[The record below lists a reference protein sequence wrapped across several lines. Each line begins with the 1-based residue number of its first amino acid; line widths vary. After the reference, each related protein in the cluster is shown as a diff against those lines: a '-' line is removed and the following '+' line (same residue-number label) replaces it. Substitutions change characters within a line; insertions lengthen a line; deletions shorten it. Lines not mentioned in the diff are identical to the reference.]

1 MNLVTG
7 STGLLGTHLMIR
19 LLELNEPVRAM
30 VRANSNK
37 KVVQDVFNFYSASH
51 LFDRIEWVEAD
62 VLDVPALLNAMT
74 GIEKVYHTA
83 AIVSYH
89 RSDRNEMYT
98 INVEGTANVVNAA
111 MACGVKKMGHVSSIA
126 ALNRFKSNPVTEQGE
141 WVDSDDNTHYG
152 ITKHLSEM
160 EVWRGSQ
167 EGLDALI
174 INPGFIIGPG
184 DFSRSSA
191 SVFSKLDEGFSYYPP
206 GGTGFVG
213 AADVADSMV
222 RLMNSSI
229 TNEGYIVVAE
239 NGSMKDL
246 FQNISKGIGKPIPTK
261 EAKPW
266 MLQAARIAE
275 WLKEKFTGKKALV
288 TKETV
293 KNASL
298 RFYYSSEKLK
308 SAIDFKF
315 TPIEKCIEDASRFY
329 KSVR

>member
-1 MNLVTG
+1 VNLVTG
-7 STGLLGTHLMIR
+7 STGLLGIHVMIR
-19 LLELNEPVRAM
+19 LLEANESVRAM
-30 VRANSNK
+30 VRAGSNK
-37 KVVQDVFNFYSASH
+37 KIVQDVFTFYNASH
-51 LFDRIEWVEAD
+51 LYNRIEWVEAD
-62 VLDVPALLNAMT
+62 VLDVPALLVAMQ
-74 GIEKVYHTA
+74 GVDKVFHTA
-83 AIVSYH
+83 AVVSYH
-89 RSDRNEMYT
+89 KSDRKEMYS

-111 MACGVKKMGHVSSIA
+111 LDLGVKKICHVSSIA
-126 ALNRFKSNPVTEQGE
+126 ALNRFKSNPVTEEGE
-141 WVDSDDNTHYG
+141 WVDSNDNTHYG

-167 EGLDALI
+167 EGLDVVI
-174 INPGFIIGPG
+174 VNPGFIIGPG

-191 SVFSKLDEGFSYYPP
+191 SVFSKLDEGFSFYPP

-213 AADVADSMV
+213 AQDVASIMV
-222 RLMNSSI
+222 QLMNGSI
-229 TNEGYIVVAE
+229 TNEGFIVVAD

-246 FQNISKGIGKPIPTK
+246 FQNISKGIGKPIPTN

-288 TKETV
+288 TRETV

>member
-7 STGLLGTHLMIR
+7 STGLLGIHVMIR
-19 LLELNEPVRAM
+19 LLESNEKVRGM
-30 VRANSNK
+30 VRANSNR
-37 KVVQDVFNFYSASH
+37 KVVQDVFTFYNSAH
-51 LFDRIEWVEAD
+51 LYDCIEWVEAD
-62 VLDVPALLNAMT
+62 VLDIPALLVAME

-83 AIVSYH
+83 AVVSYH
-89 RSDRNEMYT
+89 KSDRKEMYA

-111 MACGVKKMGHVSSIA
+111 MESGVKKFAHVSSIA
-126 ALNRFKSNPVTEQGE
+126 ALNRFKSNPITEEGE
-141 WVDSDDNTHYG
+141 WVDSKENTHYG

-167 EGLDALI
+167 EGLDVVI

-213 AADVADSMV
+213 ATDVASVMV
-222 RLMNSSI
+222 QLMNSSI
-229 TNEGYIVVAE
+229 ANEGYIVVAE

-246 FQNISKGIGKPIPTK
+246 FQNISRGIGKPIPTK

-266 MLQAARIAE
+266 MLQVARIAE

-293 KNASL
+293 MNASL
-298 RFYYSSEKLK
+298 RFYYSSDKVK
-308 SAIDFKF
+308 SAIDFEF
-315 TPIEKCIEDASRFY
+315 SPIEKCIEEASRFY

>member
-30 VRANSNK
+30 VRANSNR
-37 KVVQDVFNFYSASH
+37 KVVKDVFAFYNVSH

-62 VLDVPALLNAMT
+62 VLDVPALLVAMS
-74 GIEKVYHTA
+74 GVEKVYHTA
-83 AIVSYH
+83 AVVSYH
-89 RSDRNEMYT
+89 RSDRKEMYT

-111 MACGVKKMGHVSSIA
+111 MECGVKKIGHVSSIA
-126 ALNRFKSNPVTEQGE
+126 ALNRFKTNPVTEVGE

-167 EGLDALI
+167 EGLDVII
-174 INPGFIIGPG
+174 INPGFVVGPG

-213 AADVADSMV
+213 AADVASSMV
-222 RLMNSSI
+222 ELMNSSI
-229 TNEGYIVVAE
+229 SNEGYIVVSE

-298 RFYYSSEKLK
+298 RFYYSSEKLT
-308 SAIDFKF
+308 SAINFKF

>member
-7 STGLLGTHLMIR
+7 STGLLGVHLMIR
-19 LLELNEPVRAM
+19 LLESGEAVRAM
-30 VRANSNK
+30 IRSNSNRD
-37 KVVQDVFNFYSASH
+37 VVRSVFSFYGVSH
-51 LFDRIEWVEAD
+51 LYDRIEWVEAD
-62 VLDVPALLNAMT
+62 VLDIPTLFNAMQ
-74 GIEKVYHTA
+74 GVEKVYHTA
-83 AIVSYH
+83 AVVSYH
-89 RSDRNEMYT
+89 RDDRKEMYA
-98 INVEGTANVVNAA
+98 INVEGTANVVNVALE
-111 MACGVKKMGHVSSIA
+111 CGVKKFGHVSSIA
-126 ALNRFKSNPVTEQGE
+126 ALNRFKTNPVTEEGE
-141 WVDSDDNTHYG
+141 WVDSDENTHYG

-167 EGLDALI
+167 EGLDVII

-184 DFSRSSA
+184 DFSRSSS

-213 AADVADSMV
+213 AMDAANSLVK
-222 RLMNSSI
+222 LMQSSI
-229 TNEGYIVVAE
+229 VNEGYVVVGE

-246 FQNISKGIGKPIPTK
+246 FQQISKGIGKSIPTK
-261 EAKPW
+261 EARPW
-266 MLQAARIAE
+266 MLQVARIAE

-288 TKETV
+288 TRETV

-298 RFYYSSEKLK
+298 RFYYSSEKLV